1 MSVQNIKQLRT
12 SLAMQAECMPGEPD
26 ALSQSL
32 KANKK
37 QKQNKTKNG
46 FGYIR
51 GTEYIFHAFL
61 YQL

>member
-37 QKQNKTKNG
+37 QNKKNG
-46 FGYIR
+46 FEVLSTYFMPFY
-51 GTEYIFHAFL
+51 TNCSK
-61 YQL
+61 QD

>member
-37 QKQNKTKNG
+37 QKQQKKW
-46 FGYIR
+46 FWLHKRY
-51 GTEYIFHAFL
+51 
-61 YQL
+61 

>member
-37 QKQNKTKNG
+37 QKQNKKKW
-46 FGYIR
+46 FWLHKRY
-51 GTEYIFHAFL
+51 
-61 YQL
+61 